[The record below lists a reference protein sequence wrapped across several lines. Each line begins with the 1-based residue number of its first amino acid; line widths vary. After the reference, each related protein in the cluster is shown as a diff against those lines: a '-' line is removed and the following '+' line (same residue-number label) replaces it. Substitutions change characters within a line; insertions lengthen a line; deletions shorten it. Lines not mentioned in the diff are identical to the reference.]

1 MHVRSKQRRVRVA
14 VVVTFVALIA
24 ASCSQEDNT
33 IPLVEI
39 EDRIVASVFS
49 TDDPARYV
57 VNWFVAPCEEFREV
71 QVTSDDDFVNLRVR
85 VQVDPTA
92 CPDNSPGTTIVSFG
106 DPLGD
111 RRIFDLA
118 TNNTVA
124 LDA

>member
-1 MHVRSKQRRVRVA
+1 MALARAMTKAIALTVLLA
-14 VVVTFVALIA
+14 MVTTA
-24 ASCSQEDNT
+24 CSREDNT
-33 IPLVEI
+33 IPDVEI

-49 TDDPARYV
+49 TEDPTRYV

-85 VQVDPTA
+85 VQVDPTT

-106 DPLGD
+106 QTLGE

-124 LDA
+124 LDV

>member
-1 MHVRSKQRRVRVA
+1 MS
-14 VVVTFVALIA
+14 LLA
-24 ASCSQEDNT
+24 AGCSQQDNT
-33 IPLVEI
+33 IPEVQI

-49 TDDPARYV
+49 TGDPSTYV
-57 VNWFVAPCEEFREV
+57 VNWFTAPCEAFREV

-85 VQVDPTA
+85 VQVDADSCPT
-92 CPDNSPGTTIVSFG
+92 NSPGTTTVSFG
-106 DPLGD
+106 APLGD

>member
-1 MHVRSKQRRVRVA
+1 MEFRSLHNRLILA
-14 VVVTFVALIA
+14 VLSLALMGA
-24 ASCSQEDNT
+24 ACSQENNT
-33 IPLVEI
+33 VPLVEL

-49 TDDPARYV
+49 TDDPTRYV

-71 QVTSDDDFVNLRVR
+71 QVTSEDDFVNLRVR

-92 CPDNSPGTTIVSFG
+92 CPDDSPGTTIVSFG

>member
-1 MHVRSKQRRVRVA
+1 MQSVSRRAQLVLIVLGI
-14 VVVTFVALIA
+14 ALLA
-24 ASCSQEDNT
+24 TSCSQEDNT
-33 IPLVEI
+33 IPEVQI

-49 TDDPARYV
+49 TDDPSRYV
-57 VNWFVAPCEEFREV
+57 VNWFTAPCEEFREV

-85 VQVDPTA
+85 VQVDSNECPT
-92 CPDNSPGTTIVSFG
+92 NSPGTTTVNF
-106 DPLGD
+106 DAPLGD

>member
-1 MHVRSKQRRVRVA
+1 MICAVLVLAVA
-14 VVVTFVALIA
+14 
-24 ASCSQEDNT
+24 CSQEDNT
-33 IPLVEI
+33 IPEIQI

-49 TDDPARYV
+49 TDDPNEYV
-57 VNWFVAPCEEFREV
+57 VNWFTAPCEQFQEV
-71 QVTSDDDFVNLRVR
+71 QVTNDDGFVNLRVR
-85 VQVDPTA
+85 VRVDPTA
-92 CPDNSPGTTIVSFG
+92 CPTDSPGTTTVDFG